1 MSRCGVSVEDVEGI
15 GGRQRGETI
24 VGSKEIKKIKIE
36 KIKTSHT
43 KVIVS
48 AVTINIEKRGH
59 HSLTQSFHY
68 IYSI

>member
-15 GGRQRGETI
+15 RGRQRGETI
-24 VGSKEIKKIKIE
+24 AGSKGIKKIKIE
-36 KIKTSHT
+36 KIKTSYT
-43 KVIVS
+43 KAIVS
-48 AVTINIEKRGH
+48 AVIINIEKRGH